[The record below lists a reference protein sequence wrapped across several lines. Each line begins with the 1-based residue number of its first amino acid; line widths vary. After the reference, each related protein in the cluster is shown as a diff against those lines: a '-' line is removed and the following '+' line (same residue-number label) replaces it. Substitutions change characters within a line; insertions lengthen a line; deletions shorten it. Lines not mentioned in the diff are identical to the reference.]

1 MTSKEDIFITELFKV
16 GVGVCSIDDTDYLKK
31 VCAKNA
37 KVKNIVE
44 NLKGSS
50 ASTIVKDLMLAQC
63 YQINLNY
70 EEFLSNPKLVD
81 RCLLYHSQC
90 WRKKYDSKKTNNS
103 KKINDSN
110 QANNLKIFYKDIYS
124 LYDSQDTSWLKELVD
139 LKVLMKEMNKEVN
152 KYMCPICQAQLDGSF
167 EKDHFLPRSIFP
179 TLTISSLN
187 FTPICATCNSAS
199 YKGESAPK
207 LPIIIPNKCNPIEEY
222 ITFRLVRRNDGDFD
236 VLKEELEK
244 FKVAVDSN
252 MQMLCDVIPERGL
265 SEVQAEQVINLI
277 NLFKLKKRFNQREV
291 PRKLTGDQEEIIRRS
306 KCNIEQRKVDSL
318 EGIEQVIREE
328 VNTHI
333 RELCEEN
340 INHPYRK
347 YRRMMLGYYFNEEV
361 IKNYAKQIYCE
372 VTKM

>member
-1 MTSKEDIFITELFKV
+1 MTRKEDIFINELFEV
-16 GVGVCSIDDTDYLKK
+16 GLGIRSIDDTDYLKK
-31 VCAKNA
+31 VCAKSK

-44 NLKGSS
+44 NLKGCS

-70 EEFLSNPKLVD
+70 EEFLLNPKLSNK
-81 RCLLYHSQC
+81 CLLNHSEY
-90 WRKKYDSKKTNNS
+90 WRKKYDSE
-103 KKINDSN
+103 KIKSLDV
-110 QANNLKIFYKDIYS
+110 FYKEIYS
-124 LYDSQDTSWLKELVD
+124 LYDSHDTSWLKELVD
-139 LKVLMKEMNKEVN
+139 LKGLLEEMNKEVN
-152 KYMCPICQAQLDGSF
+152 KYICPICQGQLDDYF

-244 FKVAVDSN
+244 FKVEVDSN

-265 SEVQAEQVINLI
+265 SVVQAEQVINLI

-306 KCNIEQRKVDSL
+306 KCNMEQRKVDSL

-347 YRRMMLGYYFNEEV
+347 YRRMMLDYYFNDEV
-361 IKNYAKQIYCE
+361 IKKYASTLFYGND
-372 VTKM
+372 MS

>member
-31 VCAKNA
+31 VCAKSA

-44 NLKGSS
+44 NLKGSN

-90 WRKKYDSKKTNNS
+90 WRKEYDSKKTNNS
-103 KKINDSN
+103 KKVNDSN

-139 LKVLMKEMNKEVN
+139 LKVLMEEMNKEVN
-152 KYMCPICQAQLDGSF
+152 KYICPICQAQLDGSF

-222 ITFRLVRRNDGDFD
+222 ITFRLVRKHYMYFYS
-236 VLKEELEK
+236 LKDELEK
-244 FKVAVDSN
+244 FGVKVDSEVN
-252 MQMLCDVIPERGL
+252 WLCDVIPEETL
-265 SEVQAEQVINLI
+265 SKEQKEHVFNLI
-277 NLFKLKKRFNQREV
+277 NLFKLKKRFNQRTFPEKVIRDVEV
-291 PRKLTGDQEEIIRRS
+291 IIKRS
-306 KCNIEQRKVDSL
+306 KCNIIQRNVDNL
-318 EGIEQVIREE
+318 EEIEQIIREE

-333 RELCEEN
+333 KELCEEN
-340 INHPYRK
+340 MNQPYRK
-347 YRRMMLGYYFNEEV
+347 YRRMMLDEYFDDGIIKTYAGHIHKKNE
-361 IKNYAKQIYCE
+361 
-372 VTKM
+372 

>member
-31 VCAKNA
+31 VCAKSA

-90 WRKKYDSKKTNNS
+90 WRKEYDSKKTNNS
-103 KKINDSN
+103 KKVNDSN

-139 LKVLMKEMNKEVN
+139 LKVLMEEMNKEVN
-152 KYMCPICQAQLDGSF
+152 KYICPICQAQLDGSF

-207 LPIIIPNKCNPIEEY
+207 LPVIIPNKCNPIEEY
-222 ITFRLVRRNDGDFD
+222 ITFRLVRRNDSDFD

-244 FKVAVDSN
+244 FKVEVDSN
-252 MQMLCDVIPERGL
+252 MQMLCDVIPEGGL

-347 YRRMMLGYYFNEEV
+347 YRRMMLDYYFNEAI
-361 IKNYAKQIYCE
+361 IKDYAKQIYFE
-372 VTKM
+372 VTKA

>member
-31 VCAKNA
+31 VCAKSA

-70 EEFLSNPKLVD
+70 EGFLSNPKLVD

-90 WRKKYDSKKTNNS
+90 WRKEYDSKKTN
-103 KKINDSN
+103 DSN
-110 QANNLKIFYKDIYS
+110 IANNLKIFYKDIYS

-139 LKVLMKEMNKEVN
+139 LKLLLEEMNKEAN
-152 KYMCPICQAQLDGSF
+152 KYICPICQAQLDGNF

-199 YKGESAPK
+199 YKGGSTPK

-222 ITFRLVRRNDGDFD
+222 ITFRLVRQHDKCFD
-236 VLKEELEK
+236 SLKDELEK
-244 FKVAVDSN
+244 FEVEVDSN
-252 MQMLCDVIPERGL
+252 VDWLCDVIPEETL
-265 SEVQAEQVINLI
+265 SKDQKEQVFNLI
-277 NLFKLKKRFNQREV
+277 NLFKLKKRFNQRTFPKKV
-291 PRKLTGDQEEIIRRS
+291 SDDVGVIIKRS
-306 KCNIEQRKVDSL
+306 KDDIEQRNISDI
-318 EGIEQVIREE
+318 EGIEQVIIEQ
-328 VNTHI
+328 VNKHI
-333 RELCEEN
+333 KELCEEN
-340 INHPYRK
+340 INQPHRK

-361 IKNYAKQIYCE
+361 IKNYARQKYYE
-372 VTKM
+372 VTKV

>member
-31 VCAKNA
+31 VCAKSA

-90 WRKKYDSKKTNNS
+90 WRKEYDSKKTNNS
-103 KKINDSN
+103 KKVNDSN

-139 LKVLMKEMNKEVN
+139 LKVLLEEMNKEVN
-152 KYMCPICQAQLDGSF
+152 KYICPICQAQLDGSF

-199 YKGESAPK
+199 YKGESTPK

-244 FKVAVDSN
+244 FKVEVDSS
-252 MQMLCDVIPERGL
+252 MQMLCDVIPEIGL

-277 NLFKLKKRFNQREV
+277 NLFKL
-291 PRKLTGDQEEIIRRS
+291 
-306 KCNIEQRKVDSL
+306 
-318 EGIEQVIREE
+318 
-328 VNTHI
+328 
-333 RELCEEN
+333 
-340 INHPYRK
+340 
-347 YRRMMLGYYFNEEV
+347 
-361 IKNYAKQIYCE
+361 
-372 VTKM
+372 